1 MSVSVS
7 GVVAYGIDED
17 RAQTPEA
24 PWTALRRRF
33 GGRYPI
39 DPHGFDPQ
47 LQDMLAPFLGLGVRV
62 DVEGAEHLPERG
74 PALLVCNRALG
85 LVEPLALTVAVRAS
99 IRRRLRI
106 VGVPD
111 LPLVGDALHKL
122 GGIGAYHGDLAALLR
137 AGHLAAVPL
146 GPTWLARG
154 VGTPP
159 LGLLVAALGY
169 PVIPA
174 AVVPGGPLGL
184 PIKPWRVVIGAPLDI
199 DPVVGQYVPGDP
211 LGAAEL
217 AEAARAGVRALVERP
232 N

>member
-1 MSVSVS
+1 MSAVGTVT
-7 GVVAYGIDED
+7 YGIDED
-17 RAQTPEA
+17 RTQPPEGPIA
-24 PWTALRRRF
+24 TLRRRLD
-33 GGRYPI
+33 GRYPV
-39 DPHGFDPQ
+39 DPHGADPQ
-47 LQDMLAPFLGLGVRV
+47 LQDLVAPLVGLGLRV
-62 DVEGAEHLPERG
+62 DVEGAENVPARG
-74 PALLVCNRALG
+74 PALVVCNRAFG
-85 LVEPLALTVAVRAS
+85 LIEPLALSVAVRA
-99 IRRRLRI
+99 RRGRRLRI

-111 LPLVGDALHKL
+111 LPLLGDALHKL

-174 AVVPGGPLGL
+174 AVLAGGPLGL
-184 PIKPWRVVIGAPLDI
+184 PLRPWRVVIGAPLDI
-199 DPVVGQYVPGDP
+199 DPVVGQFLPGDP

-217 AEAARAGVRALVERP
+217 AEAARAGVHSLVDG
-232 N
+232 